1 VPKEGLRIQ
10 DVLVRLAI
18 LHLIHN
24 KVCLVFIFIFI
35 FIYFVVAFFVHN
47 CCIFCWVFLNDWWL
61 DLDIYKQMKLRYL
74 FFQGVISE
82 IESFLLV
89 GAGEGND

>member
-24 KVCLVFIFIFI
+24 KVCVVFFLIFN
-35 FIYFVVAFFVHN
+35 FIYFMGGSFF
-47 CCIFCWVFLNDWWL
+47 CSYLL
-61 DLDIYKQMKLRYL
+61 DLLL
-74 FFQGVISE
+74 GV
-82 IESFLLV
+82 FK
-89 GAGEGND
+89 

>member
-35 FIYFVVAFFVHN
+35 FIYFMGGGFFVHN

-61 DLDIYKQMKLRYL
+61 DLDIYK
-74 FFQGVISE
+74 
-82 IESFLLV
+82 
-89 GAGEGND
+89 